1 MPDGGP
7 ALEASWSQPYF
18 EKSDCHFEAGRDR
31 RLGHESSNR
40 RRDGHECPSY
50 FEKPLAL
57 GAPQKR
63 GVGQFDLIFEFV
75 IFGDDFRRG
84 QRIRQAERRVMASTT
99 AQYGN
104 DLNVL
109 VVRSFVSVD
118 QWKLPAVEYS
128 LS

>member
-1 MPDGGP
+1 M
-7 ALEASWSQPYF
+7 
-18 EKSDCHFEAGRDR
+18 
-31 RLGHESSNR
+31 
-40 RRDGHECPSY
+40 
-50 FEKPLAL
+50 AL